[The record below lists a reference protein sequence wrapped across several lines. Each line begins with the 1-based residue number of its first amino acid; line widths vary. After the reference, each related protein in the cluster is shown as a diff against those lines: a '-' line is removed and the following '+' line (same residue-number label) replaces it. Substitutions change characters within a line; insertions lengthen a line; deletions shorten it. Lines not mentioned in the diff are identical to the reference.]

1 MTHSFLQKSRFL
13 STERSSVRVAIF
25 CKVDEIGGLVAL
37 IIDAESIYRS
47 RAWWTNIEKG
57 GEKGNKT
64 ARAKRTEV
72 NNGGG
77 GVVGAMRRPQSTV
90 VPRGYIL

>member
-1 MTHSFLQKSRFL
+1 MTNIFSFGARLALLYVKIDEMRG
-13 STERSSVRVAIF
+13 SVAF
-25 CKVDEIGGLVAL
+25 
-37 IIDAESIYRS
+37 IINAEGIYRS
-47 RAWWTNIEKG
+47 RAWWTNVEKG
-57 GEKGNKT
+57 GEGNKT

-77 GVVGAMRRPQSTV
+77 GVVGAMRRPQSTI

>member
-1 MTHSFLQKSRFL
+1 MASVLLGIFSLGARLAPFLRK
-13 STERSSVRVAIF
+13 I
-25 CKVDEIGGLVAL
+25 DEIGGSVAF
-37 IIDAESIYRS
+37 IINAEGIYRS
-47 RAWWTNIEKG
+47 RAWWTNVEKG
-57 GEKGNKT
+57 GEEGNKT